1 MKMMFDPCHGVH
13 HRPIHN
19 YIHINLYIHLGG
31 CVTSNISV
39 SLSSV
44 TVPKEGRASKS
55 SIHAFNLNTWEAEAD
70 SFRRNFWE
78 VSEG

>member
-13 HRPIHN
+13 HRPVHN

-31 CVTSNISV
+31 CVTSNTSI

-44 TVPKEGRASKS
+44 TVLKESRASLVYMPLI
-55 SIHAFNLNTWEAEAD
+55 SILGKLRQTVSE
-70 SFRRNFWE
+70 RNFWE
-78 VSEG
+78 VLEG